1 MSSNHSQN
9 WINQLEEEDLT
20 FIRNFVLY
28 SGSLKK
34 MAQEYGVTYPTVRLR
49 LDRLINKIK
58 MQEEEESSYI
68 KLIKK
73 LSLDDKMDFDT
84 AKLLINAYKNDIE
97 KYKEKE

>member
-58 MQEEEESSYI
+58 
-68 KLIKK
+68 
-73 LSLDDKMDFDT
+73 T
-84 AKLLINAYKNDIE
+84 
-97 KYKEKE
+97 

>member
-9 WINQLEEEDLT
+9 WINQLEDEDLT

>member
-9 WINQLEEEDLT
+9 WINQLEDEDIT
-20 FIRNFVLY
+20 FIRNFILY